1 MFLINVSSHPGR
13 GHFITPAPVN
23 TGLESH
29 PKLLTHSKA
38 DSLPSLPTVAIPA
51 LARDRRQQS
60 APHQSTWRRVFPRA
74 PTSPLS
80 PPTRPAQTGPSP
92 SPGTESRLLD
102 GRSGAEGTNIFPFPP
117 LLQSHSSS
125 FHPFRDVARASVQG
139 LPAGP
144 GPRAAPESWVCAL
157 APAWAASLGPPLP
170 GLGTPPDARGARA
183 PTGRGRTPA
192 LPGEVCKHSCSRAR
206 EPLEVEATRATPR
219 GGEGRKGPA
228 GGGWLSRPQL
238 WGKPGRPPA
247 AAAPGP
253 YTQPR
258 ARPRTHRNLPG
269 SSGKWAPHTLQE
281 GHTRPPGCSRE
292 TRGCQFGRRSEA
304 RTVPSRLPRRIRFN
318 RLSKDH
324 L

>member
-1 MFLINVSSHPGR
+1 MAKS
-13 GHFITPAPVN
+13 
-23 TGLESH
+23 
-29 PKLLTHSKA
+29 
-38 DSLPSLPTVAIPA
+38 IPQGTD
-51 LARDRRQQS
+51 L
-60 APHQSTWRRVFPRA
+60 
-74 PTSPLS
+74 PLS
-80 PPTRPAQTGPSP
+80 PPTRPAQAGPSP

-125 FHPFRDVARASVQG
+125 FHPFRDVARASLQDR
-139 LPAGP
+139 PAGP
-144 GPRAAPESWVCAL
+144 EPQAAPESWVCAL
-157 APAWAASLGPPLP
+157 APAGAASLGPPLP

-206 EPLEVEATRATPR
+206 EPLLVRPEGLHRAGARAGR
-219 GGEGRKGPA
+219 GRQGA
-228 GGGWLSRPQL
+228 GGSRAHSSGESPAA
-238 WGKPGRPPA
+238 PPA
-247 AAAPGP
+247 AAAPRP

-318 RLSKDH
+318 KAEQRSSIMTSWLGRLLSGLH
-324 L
+324 VVSFNRPS